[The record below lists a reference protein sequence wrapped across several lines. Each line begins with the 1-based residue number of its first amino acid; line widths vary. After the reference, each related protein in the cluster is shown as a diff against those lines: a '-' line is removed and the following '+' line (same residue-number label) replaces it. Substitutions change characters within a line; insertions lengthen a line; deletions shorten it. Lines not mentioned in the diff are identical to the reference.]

1 MTAVS
6 RIKHLFWLSVM
17 FLSAMSATILV
28 IPAAV
33 HEQGNAGVLP
43 KIIAILFWLFAV
55 SGYSTVFLA
64 NKRRKKFL
72 YRRFGRDIQENFRPG
87 IFCFFSNPLAKI
99 TDISAIFVLLLF
111 GGIMCTSLK
120 NTYLAVVLLS
130 LLIWAANMHCLFNSR
145 TFRITKY
152 KYKKR
157 EEVSHDTSK
166 TEFV

>member
-33 HEQGNAGVLP
+33 HEQGNAGVRP

-55 SGYSTVFLA
+55 SGYSTMFLA

-99 TDISAIFVLLLF
+99 IDIAAISLLLVF
-111 GGIMCTSLK
+111 GGIVCTPLK
-120 NTYLAVVLLS
+120 NTYFAVVLLS

-152 KYKKR
+152 KYKEKR
-157 EEVSHDTSK
+157 GSK
-166 TEFV
+166 S